1 MLTINLLPEGS
12 RKANL
17 SQIEQFHRTPI
28 MAIGVVVF
36 VAVPLL
42 LWVPVSIRSREL
54 QRLNEKI
61 QVLEPKKAQVDQL
74 QRLLTQLRAQE
85 KAFQSLGKGQNLWAQ
100 RLNILSNVTPDG
112 VWYTELSLDVEKG
125 MVIQGSAI
133 GEQVGPEMVSVTRL
147 VKDLEANPA
156 FSSALKDIQIESI
169 KRVPEGD
176 IDVVQFTLACTLH
189 GGAPTP

>member
-1 MLTINLLPEGS
+1 MLTINLLPEGA
-12 RKANL
+12 RQTGL
-17 SQIEQFHRTPI
+17 SQIEQFHRTPL
-28 MAIGVVVF
+28 MAIGVVVL

-42 LWVPVSIRSREL
+42 LWLPVSVRNREL
-54 QRLNEKI
+54 QQLTEKI

-85 KAFQSLGKGQNLWAQ
+85 QAFQGLGKGQSLWAQ
-100 RLNILSNVTPDG
+100 RLNTLSDVTPEG

-125 MVIQGSAI
+125 IVIQGSAI

-147 VKDLEANPA
+147 VKALEANPT

-176 IDVVQFTLACTLH
+176 IDIVQFTLACTLQR
-189 GGAPTP
+189 ASTP